1 MTSTPRLDSLAADGT
16 SGVYEGIHLADGHM
30 LTVTIRP
37 GADWADSV
45 YLHPGLTAPD
55 TEAWEDADSMESWL
69 TGGPS
74 ETTYEGVP
82 VEAVRELIVAHGG
95 EHEDQEPPAS
105 AIEGQTGAEAAP
117 DLLSRIA
124 ETTRLRRCTAGAM
137 LRDRPARR
145 RRKAK
150 RTTAE
155 KPGTEP
161 AQEDRA
167 ARTDRS
173 AADPMA
179 GQDTL
184 F

>member
-1 MTSTPRLDSLAADGT
+1 MTSTPRLDSLAAGGT
-16 SGVYEGIHLADGHM
+16 SGVYEDIRLADGHM
-30 LTVTIRP
+30 LTLTIRP

-82 VEAVRELIVAHGG
+82 VEAVRELIRAHGG

-137 LRDRPARR
+137 LRAALAEQGITVRR
-145 RRKAK
+145 
-150 RTTAE
+150 
-155 KPGTEP
+155 
-161 AQEDRA
+161 
-167 ARTDRS
+167 
-173 AADPMA
+173 
-179 GQDTL
+179 
-184 F
+184 